1 MVALQVSE
9 YVLYLFLVSSMDF
22 IEKNWQTLFSGI
34 GTEIVVGLVT
44 ILFGL
49 LCFIVRRRS
58 KAGSVTK
65 VKMKNIV
72 AGGSVSGRD
81 TRK

>member
-1 MVALQVSE
+1 
-9 YVLYLFLVSSMDF
+9 MDF

-34 GTEIVVGLVT
+34 GTEVVVGLVT

-58 KAGSVTK
+58 KAGSVNK